1 MKKERKYDNPSISP
15 LESISARLIELN
27 RELEEKNRQLEKS
40 EQARKN
46 MFSNVTHDL
55 RAPVAAIR
63 GAAERL
69 SNEDIGGEEQKKM
82 IKIIEARTAALDH
95 LISELYFSM
104 LIDQPE
110 FLPKLSCLE
119 IAPVLEEFFI
129 SMAGARRLD
138 GRKCRLNIPEGFAA
152 RAMVDPQ
159 YFLRVLDN
167 LLFNALRHTEPG
179 DSIELGCIESG
190 DDGNHIEIY
199 IRDSGSGIPAG
210 DLPYIFDRTF
220 VGEGARTPG
229 KSGGGLGLSIVKTII
244 EKHGGSV
251 RCHSVYGEGA
261 TFTISLPSV

>member
-1 MKKERKYDNPSISP
+1 MKKERKYDHPSISQ

-27 RELEEKNRQLEKS
+27 RELEEKNRQLEQS
-40 EQARKN
+40 ELARKN

-69 SNEDIGGEEQKKM
+69 SNEDIGDEERKKM
-82 IKIIEARTAALDH
+82 IKIIDVRTAALDQ

-110 FLPKLSCLE
+110 FLLKLSCLE

-129 SMAGARRLD
+129 SMAGAGRLD

-152 RAMVDPQ
+152 RTMVDPQ

-167 LLFNALRHTEPG
+167 LLFNALRHTEQG
-179 DSIELGCIESG
+179 DSIELGCMESE
-190 DDGNHIEIY
+190 DHLEIY
-199 IRDSGSGIPAG
+199 VRDSGSGIPAG

-229 KSGGGLGLSIVKTII
+229 KSGGGLGLSIVNSII

-261 TFTISLPSV
+261 TFTISMPSA

>member
-1 MKKERKYDNPSISP
+1 MKKERKYDHPSINQ

-27 RELEEKNRQLEKS
+27 RELEEKNRQLEQS
-40 EQARKN
+40 ELARKN

-69 SNEDIGGEEQKKM
+69 SNEDIGDEERKKM

-95 LISELYFSM
+95 LIGELHFSM

-110 FLPKLSCLE
+110 FSLKLSCLE

-129 SMAGARRLD
+129 SMAGSGRLE
-138 GRKCRLNIPEGFAA
+138 GRKCRLNIPEEFAT
-152 RAMVDPQ
+152 RTMVDPQ

-167 LLFNALRHTEPG
+167 LMFNALQHTEPG
-179 DSIELGCIESG
+179 DSIELGCVERG
-190 DDGNHIEIY
+190 DHVEIH
-199 IRDSGSGIPAG
+199 IRDSGHGIPAG

-229 KSGGGLGLSIVKTII
+229 KSGGGLGLSIVSTII
-244 EKHGGSV
+244 GKHGGSV
-251 RCHSVYGEGA
+251 CCHSVYGEGA
-261 TFTISLPSV
+261 TFTISMPSA